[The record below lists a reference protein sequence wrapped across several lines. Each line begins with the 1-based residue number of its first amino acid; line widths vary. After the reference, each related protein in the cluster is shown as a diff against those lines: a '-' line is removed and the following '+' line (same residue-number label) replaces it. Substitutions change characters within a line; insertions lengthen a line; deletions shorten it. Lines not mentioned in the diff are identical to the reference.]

1 MSTIQIPAPGTGG
14 GGGGGG
20 ITTIDTGNTV
30 FVDSVNGDD
39 GTGAFGDQNLP
50 FATVAAALAVAISG
64 SVVLLR
70 PGTYAE
76 FGLNVPANVTVRGY
90 GWESTR
96 VGSNAA
102 TSSIFTL
109 NIAGGAV
116 HDLDIICPAGAG
128 LAGLVH
134 SGGTSNVTG
143 LNFTG
148 TGAAG
153 SGDGIYKTGLGKLIG
168 GGIRFET
175 GGFNAGLRVD
185 SGVLSLDDV
194 HFPQSSGITLSALNV
209 QGTGRFQGQGFNAGS
224 NNIVDGVKL
233 EGTGTAIVYSPNI
246 FNVVNAVRI
255 AADGVTFIS
264 TGGRFGAVTYTV
276 LVDPLLTGTGTKV
289 TTLATSLEPLF
300 SFPPAAAQNTDF
312 VLQFSQE
319 PTTVREA
326 RHRIIGQDLALGFPE
341 KGSSFIS
348 GKGADYGDGI
358 KVVTSD
364 STATG
369 ATVGGNLTDV
379 TTAAQSLDS
388 STFTFQ
394 GTAANHCIYFAT
406 QRRDGASNPLK
417 HWGGRISTVAAAVG
431 GSYVF
436 EVWNGAN
443 WAEVG
448 AMATSDAERYRY
460 SSSYFIRANSE
471 ERITYGLDT
480 DTTWATLTIDG
491 VNAYWVRCR
500 IATVA
505 TTVPT
510 FERWW
515 LEESSTQIN
524 DRGQRAATG
533 LGQWRRTLVGA
544 GNVFAGGGT
553 TANGQAT
560 VGTGLGTWTH
570 SLDNA
575 RLNGSGDT
583 VSAQFVLPNSI
594 STAHAI
600 RIRVIFNYFQFNAA
614 PTIEGRILG
623 VERAGVL
630 VADSAGGLTPVVRT
644 EANTTSLTANAGQII
659 SRVTTTTDPTK
670 LQSEEFG
677 PYSVRDLYAGDLV
690 LFQFSMTADGGG
702 GGAATD
708 IQIWAIEVEGVAFQD
723 GSPI

>member
-1 MSTIQIPAPGTGG
+1 MSTIQIPAPGTG

-406 QRRDGASNPLK
+406 QRRDG
-417 HWGGRISTVAAAVG
+417 
-431 GSYVF
+431 
-436 EVWNGAN
+436 
-443 WAEVG
+443 
-448 AMATSDAERYRY
+448 
-460 SSSYFIRANSE
+460 
-471 ERITYGLDT
+471 T